1 MATKLTLSLKQ
12 DVILKA
18 KQYAT
23 QHKTSLSVLV
33 ENYFRFLTE
42 KNKPENKTISPLV
55 EELSGIINL
64 PDKFDQKE
72 EYTNYLIEKY
82 K

>member
-42 KNKPENKTISPLV
+42 KNKYVI
-55 EELSGIINL
+55 
-64 PDKFDQKE
+64 
-72 EYTNYLIEKY
+72 
-82 K
+82 